1 VRSSPASL
9 SGPPHRQVTEDL
21 QFEIVGITRSYNWL
35 FPVAVVAD
43 WRAKR
48 LPGRFAMST
57 DDDDDDDDDSK
68 KGGGSGGVIDSTKFS
83 FPRPSDFNL

>member
-1 VRSSPASL
+1 MRSPPASL
-9 SGPPHRQVTEDL
+9 SVPPHRQVTSDL

-48 LPGRFAMST
+48 LPGRFAMDT
-57 DDDDDDDDDSK
+57 GDDDDDDDASDS
-68 KGGGSGGVIDSTKFS
+68 GGSISSGFS